1 MSDKKAAPIKSDER
15 IEKDSGLDKRSA
27 QERTMPASFYRS
39 REAYELS
46 LDKVFARS
54 WQLLTDT
61 KDAPPPD
68 GMAPFTL
75 LPGCLSEPLL
85 LVNNAAGGLYTL
97 SNVCTHRGAILVEE
111 PRSCQS
117 KSMRCRYHGRR
128 FDLDGKYLSAPG
140 FEHMGEADNFPAA
153 QDHLAHLPMQ
163 QWGPFI
169 FNSLAPAF
177 SFKAWTGD
185 MQERLSF
192 LPLQKLERR
201 DELTK
206 DYVIN
211 ANWALYVDNYLEGLH
226 IPFVHPSLTA
236 VLDLKN
242 YSTEL
247 LPYGTL
253 QLGVAAARGDSFDL
267 PESSPDYGK
276 AIGAYYYWL
285 FPNLML
291 NFYPW
296 GLSVN
301 IINPEGHDRTRVRY
315 LTYVM
320 DESRMESYSP
330 KAIEITEMEDE
341 DVVQLVQKGIQS
353 RVYRTGRYAPE
364 WESGV
369 RHFHQLLKGLMDS

>member
-1 MSDKKAAPIKSDER
+1 MSEKKAAPIKS
-15 IEKDSGLDKRSA
+15 A
-27 QERTMPASFYRS
+27 ERTANSHERTLPAAFYRS
-39 REAYELS
+39 REAYEQS

-54 WQLLTDT
+54 WQLLTDK
-61 KDAPPPD
+61 KDAPTKGD
-68 GMAPFTL
+68 MAPFTL

-85 LVNNAAGGLYTL
+85 LVNSEESGLYTL

-140 FEHMGEADNFPAA
+140 FEQMTAADNFPA
-153 QDHLAHLPMQ
+153 QEDHLAHLPMRE
-163 QWGPFI
+163 WGPFI
-169 FNSLAPAF
+169 FNSLSPAF
-177 SFKAWTGD
+177 SFEAWAGD
-185 MQERLSF
+185 MQKRLSF

-201 DELTK
+201 DDLTK
-206 DYVIN
+206 DYLIN

-242 YSTEL
+242 YTTEL

-267 PESSPDYGK
+267 PESSPDHGK

-315 LTYVM
+315 LTYVL
-320 DESRMESYSP
+320 DQSRMESYSP
-330 KAIEITEMEDE
+330 QAIEITEMEDE

-353 RVYRTGRYAPE
+353 RVYQTGRYAPQ
-364 WESGV
+364 WEIGV
-369 RHFHQLLKGLMDS
+369 RHFHHLLKELMDS